1 MAQVP
6 AKYIRPGRIVR
17 QIANPILVAAMR
29 LGISVW
35 GSRILEVRGRRSG
48 VVRRAPVNLLCYEGR
63 EYLVSPRGDTQ
74 WARNVRADE
83 GRLVLVLGHRRA
95 ERMVVELADDEKPP
109 VLRAYLRRWKMEV
122 GQFFEG
128 VSAEASDEELLR
140 IASKHPVFLLQ
151 TDR

>member
-74 WARNVRADE
+74 WARNVRADN
-83 GRLVLVLGHRRA
+83 GRLVLVLGRRRV
-95 ERMVVELADDEKPP
+95 ERTVTELANEEKPP

-128 VSAEASDEELLR
+128 VGPDADDEELLR
-140 IASKHPVFLLQ
+140 IAREHPVFIL
-151 TDR
+151 DGHR